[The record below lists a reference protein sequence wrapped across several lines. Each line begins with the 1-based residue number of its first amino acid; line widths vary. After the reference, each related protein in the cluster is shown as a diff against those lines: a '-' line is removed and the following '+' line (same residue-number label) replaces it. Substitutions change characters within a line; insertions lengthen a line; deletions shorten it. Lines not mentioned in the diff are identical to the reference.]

1 MFENFSLEIIGPALT
16 IGLMLSL
23 AFAPLGLEVLRR
35 GIIFIDLAIAH
46 IAGLGLI
53 MGAVFL
59 HHAPFWVPL
68 LITGFFVT
76 AFSVLFWYL
85 EKLQPQIIEALIGA
99 SFVLAASIT
108 IFVIA
113 DHPHAGE
120 LLTDLLSGQIL
131 FVSWDDVIF
140 HVPLFGV
147 ILLVLLLR
155 RPSENPLIF
164 YLVFGVVVTAAV
176 QLVGVYI
183 VFAGL
188 ILPALTA
195 QRFKRKLS
203 TAWIAGI
210 ISISGGVVLGV
221 VADKPIG
228 PCIVICYGLV
238 YLLVVTFQRLRKGDP
253 QTPLN

>member
-1 MFENFSLEIIGPALT
+1 
-16 IGLMLSL
+16 MLSL

-53 MGAVFL
+53 MGAVFF
-59 HHAPFWVPL
+59 HHAPSWIPFV
-68 LITGFFVT
+68 ITTLCVT
-76 AFSVLFWYL
+76 VFSLLFWYL

-99 SFVLAASIT
+99 AFVLAASMT
-108 IFVIA
+108 ILLIA

-131 FVSWDDVIF
+131 FVSWEDVIF

-147 ILLVLLLR
+147 ILVLLLLR
-155 RPSENPLIF
+155 RPSENALMF
-164 YLVFGVVVTAAV
+164 YLLFGLTVTAAV

-195 QRFKRKLS
+195 QRFKRKLT
-203 TAWIAGI
+203 TAWITGL
-210 ISISGGVVLGV
+210 ISMTGGMILGV

-228 PCIVICYGLV
+228 PCIVIFYGLV
-238 YLLVVTFQRLRKGDP
+238 YFLVVAFQVLRRGDT